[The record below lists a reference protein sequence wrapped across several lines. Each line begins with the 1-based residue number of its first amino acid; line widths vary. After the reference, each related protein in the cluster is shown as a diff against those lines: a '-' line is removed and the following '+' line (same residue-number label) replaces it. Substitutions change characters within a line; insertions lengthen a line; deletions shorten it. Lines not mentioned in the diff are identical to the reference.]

1 MTSGVSPSPTAVS
14 VPICLLVPFP
24 TLPLRSLPPC
34 FPALSPDGK
43 PRCPLLLPRL
53 GSRSWADHPVQ
64 LQVLGWLPGPED
76 SSSDSLVW
84 HPSQVSV
91 CPLGLSPYPHPLA
104 RLPHSSPPF
113 LTAKCIKRSPTAGLS
128 PMLSPHPAP
137 KSPGGGGKYYFSF
150 QLAFPMPS
158 PEPPSPT
165 SYYRAF
171 LWISAL
177 CV

>member
-1 MTSGVSPSPTAVS
+1 MEAACSK
-14 VPICLLVPFP
+14 CQ
-24 TLPLRSLPPC
+24 
-34 FPALSPDGK
+34 
-43 PRCPLLLPRL
+43 LPRL
-53 GSRSWADHPVQ
+53 GSRSRADHPVQ
-64 LQVLGWLPGPED
+64 LQVLGWLPGRFKFKLLKKPEVQKPED

-91 CPLGLSPYPHPLA
+91 CPPGLSPCPHPLA

-113 LTAKCIKRSPTAGLS
+113 LMAKCIKHSPTAGLS
-128 PMLSPHPAP
+128 PMLSPRPAP

-165 SYYRAF
+165 SYCRAF